1 MVISFDE
8 LADDERPPR
17 RIWLDSERMDEWF
30 KDVRRRRTEKY
41 GGKSRE
47 IEDPV
52 ANDAARG
59 LLVG

>member
-1 MVISFDE
+1 
-8 LADDERPPR
+8 
-17 RIWLDSERMDEWF
+17 MDEWF